1 MRISQRCEYAL
12 RALLELAKRSGEG
25 PVRIQDIARQQSIP
39 KKFLANLLVQLRRG
53 QFVESKKGP
62 QGGYYLAMPP
72 RQIRLGEVVRFLD
85 GPIAPIRCV
94 SRALGERCEI
104 GDRCGYFPVW
114 KRVRDAVAEI
124 VDGTTIADV
133 VEDQER
139 REAANAKAL
148 MYHI

>member
-1 MRISQRCEYAL
+1 
-12 RALLELAKRSGEG
+12 
-25 PVRIQDIARQQSIP
+25 
-39 KKFLANLLVQLRRG
+39 
-53 QFVESKKGP
+53 
-62 QGGYYLAMPP
+62 MPP

-104 GDRCGYFPVW
+104 GESLRLLPGLEA
-114 KRVRDAVAEI
+114 RSDAVAEI